1 MNNEKNIEEYMDNLL
16 SRKSIFKNKSALNPD
31 FIPDYLPHRDKEIRE
46 LVEIITPFVLGNKG
60 SNVLL
65 YGKTGTGKTACVRF
79 ILKALS
85 NKAKSHGFNFSFS
98 FSNCRMD
105 GSEYRVLVSLGS
117 QLGLKLPFTGL
128 ATAEVLQRIVSF
140 LQKAEVRCIFVLD
153 EVDCLIKSSGD
164 DLLYE
169 LTRINENLK
178 VPLGIITISNDISFK
193 EHLDPRVLSSL
204 SEEELIFKPYT
215 SSQLT
220 DILQSRSSLAFNEGV
235 LDKGVIPLCAA
246 LAASEHGDAR
256 RALSLLRVAGEVAER
271 KGLHIVDEECV
282 RTAIKRIEEDQSIE
296 LIRTLPLQSKIILL
310 AILASSKD
318 GTKATSGEIFSSYKN
333 ITSFMGVEALTYRRF
348 SMLINELEISGLIEG
363 KVISQGRYGRT
374 RFIRVAS
381 PQDLVT
387 RGLSED
393 LLLHDIMDKLS
404 LLNLPLESNL

>member
-1 MNNEKNIEEYMDNLL
+1 MDSMKNIEEYMDNLL
-16 SRKSIFKNKSALNPD
+16 TRKSIFKNKSALNHD
-31 FIPDYLPHRDKEIRE
+31 FIPDYLPHRDEEIRE
-46 LVEIITPFVLGNKG
+46 LVEIISPFVLGNKG

-79 ILKALS
+79 ILKALL
-85 NKAKSHGFNFSFS
+85 NKAKSHGFKFSFS

-128 ATAEVLQRIVSF
+128 ATAEVLQRIISF
-140 LQKAEVRCIFVLD
+140 LQKAEIRCIFVLD

-169 LTRINENLK
+169 LTRVNESLK
-178 VPLGIITISNDISFK
+178 TPLGIVTISNDISFK

-271 KGLHIVDEECV
+271 KGLHIVDEACV
-282 RTAIKRIEEDQSIE
+282 RTAMKRIEEDQSIE
-296 LIRTLPLQSKIILL
+296 LVRTLPLQSKIILL
-310 AILASSKD
+310 AILTSSKD

-333 ITSFMGVEALTYRRF
+333 ITSSMGVEALTYRRF

-374 RFIRVAS
+374 RFIRIAS
-381 PQDLVT
+381 PLDLIT

-404 LLNLPLESNL
+404 LLNLPLESN